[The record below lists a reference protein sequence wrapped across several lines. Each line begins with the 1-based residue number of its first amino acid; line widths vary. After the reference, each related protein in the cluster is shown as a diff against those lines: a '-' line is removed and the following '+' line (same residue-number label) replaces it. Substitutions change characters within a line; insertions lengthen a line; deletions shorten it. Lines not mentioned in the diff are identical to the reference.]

1 MSSEFK
7 FGESIYEKE
16 KWNDSSILVYG
27 SFYDLHFGDGSEFA
41 VFRSRTV

>member
-16 KWNDSSILVYG
+16 KWNDSFALVYG
-27 SFYDLHFGDGSEFA
+27 GFYDPCIGNGC
-41 VFRSRTV
+41 

>member
-7 FGESIYEKE
+7 FGESNYEKE
-16 KWNDSSILVYG
+16 KWNDSFILVYG
-27 SFYDLHFGDGSEFA
+27 SFHDLHFGDGSEFT